1 MIKKFLIYG
10 ILSLLIFSSCE
21 NEVIDDNLDG
31 ELYSKKYELTYSKPL
46 KLDTFKAS
54 LQGDD
59 LNSSIVHFTI
69 TRYDGVLLYEEY
81 VDGEQVI
88 GDDEDLDSLDID
100 TRNRLVHSRID
111 NYLQDKSELI
121 ILFEKVR
128 PQVKGLI
135 NN

>member
-1 MIKKFLIYG
+1 M
-10 ILSLLIFSSCE
+10 
-21 NEVIDDNLDG
+21 
-31 ELYSKKYELTYSKPL
+31 
-46 KLDTFKAS
+46 
-54 LQGDD
+54 
-59 LNSSIVHFTI
+59 
-69 TRYDGVLLYEEY
+69 LLYEEY